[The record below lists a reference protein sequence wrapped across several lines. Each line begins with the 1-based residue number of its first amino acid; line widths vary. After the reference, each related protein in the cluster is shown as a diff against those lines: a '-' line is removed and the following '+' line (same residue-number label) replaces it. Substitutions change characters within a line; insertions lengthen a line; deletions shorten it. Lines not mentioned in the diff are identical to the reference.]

1 MIFSVYVPS
10 SGISESYLFNKNKST
25 FILNGISILFSI
37 VAVSIS
43 IHTNSAIG
51 FHFIHT
57 LTSFCRFLNNDHS
70 DWWGVIISVQ
80 LLSCVQLF
88 ATAWITAHQVSLYIS
103 NYQSLLKLMSIKL
116 VMPSNHLILCCPLL
130 NMSSICLSITIFS
143 NESVLHIRWSKY
155 WSLSFSVSLSN
166 EFLGLIFF
174 RIGLGS
180 ISLQS
185 KEHLRVFSNT
195 TVQKHQ
201 FFGVQ
206 LSL

>member
-1 MIFSVYVPS
+1 MCPALGFLSHI
-10 SGISESYLFNKNKST
+10 YLIKIKVLLF
-25 FILNGISILFSI
+25 FVLNGISILFSI

-51 FHFIHT
+51 SILSTPSPVFV
-57 LTSFCRFLNNDHS
+57 CRFLNNDHS
-70 DWWGVIISVQ
+70 DWWGVISSVQ
-80 LLSCVQLF
+80 LLSRVQLF
-88 ATAWITAHQVSLYIS
+88 ATTWTTVHQVSLSIS
-103 NYQSLLKLMSIKL
+103 NFQSLLKLMSIEL
-116 VMPSNHLILCCPLL
+116 VMPSNHLILCCLL
-130 NMSSICLSITIFS
+130 LHLSSIFLSITIFS

-166 EFLGLIFF
+166 EYLGLIFF

-185 KEHLRVFSNT
+185 KEYLRVFSNT
-195 TVQKHQ
+195 IVQKHQ